1 MLFGNHKLIG
11 AIMLGGSLLLGA
23 CGSDNS
29 VQAISAEDLQTLTTP
44 EDTPLVVTISGGNA
58 AGLAMTVKVLEPPAH
73 GTFDVVQG
81 SEPLTV
87 TYTPGANFSGV
98 DEFFYQITTGDERSE
113 IQALGRITVTPA
125 ADPPLFQVTAEGDE
139 DTQIPLTVSV
149 NLVDGDGSET
159 LSAVVISGL
168 PEGVFLT
175 NGSSVGSGVYSLS
188 RTQLPGLK
196 FVLPADLDQN
206 FFITLEANTTEV
218 ETGETAL
225 TTVEDFEVTVNPVP
239 DAPDPQDVTAAAD
252 EDGFVDIVLDATD
265 VDTGDTVSLT
275 GFSGLANA
283 SVTDTSDNPL
293 VFPILLPTTVR
304 VTLDPDQDLDLD
316 FGFVTTDTFS
326 ESSTGLVHI
335 DVTPFDDVPEAILPV
350 PAPVVAEDSSVT
362 FLLSATDPD
371 TGDVLSLTGLPV
383 LPAHGTLTT
392 LGGADLLASLPL
404 VLPLA
409 VRYTPAHDADTSVTF
424 DFTVSDSDLN
434 SDTDTV
440 AVTVQPVAEN
450 PRAVGV
456 TSYVLN
462 ENAFVDFTLD
472 GTDPDTVDDGT
483 CNTFGGSGGDIRVLS
498 IGGGQPSNGA
508 LTDQS
513 DGALSFPSGTI
524 TKGVGNGLAV
534 RYRPNASWFGNDA
547 VTYTVQDRCNRTHS
561 QTIAFTVNRVP
572 VAPSAPTLN
581 AATDEDTFAL
591 VSIPL
596 STNPA
601 DAATHVVDRDVLYG
615 DTVRIAAVNTV
626 PSNGSLQNISGGA
639 LTFPLTLPATVRY
652 VPNGDFNGGDSFVLD
667 VADTEPGTTVQ
678 LTVNVT
684 VNPANDA
691 PVFYNVPQTVNCA
704 SGNAISFQAQGG
716 DDIDGSDPV
725 TFARNGGTCA
735 WGTVA
740 ADGTLGGT
748 CPVQGIAC
756 TIGVAISDGG
766 IETRTDYVTVQF
778 NTRFVATNTSGAANG
793 TSWANVTNNLQQ
805 AIDDLYDA
813 GVFGGEVWVRR
824 GTYRSTDAYPLV
836 SLQPGVEIYGGFVGT
851 ENNKNSRPTSPFVH
865 SVFSG
870 DTDSSGTLTDGDAE
884 SVVYSYLDYEY
895 AVLDGIEITGGNAI
909 GYDWSSDGGGIYAE
923 SSYLTLNNCRVR
935 GNHATDSGGGIY
947 AYDGEIYTSGGTLFD
962 SNQSYQGAAIFAD
975 SNSLYLDRTRFEN
988 GYAMEGGA
996 IYASFSFLDIE
1007 DVIFIDNVSG
1017 AYGGAIVA
1025 NPALGYVT
1033 NSTFRNN
1040 TTGTSAAGYGGA
1052 ILLNDLNSF
1061 GWWLDVINSSFAD
1074 NTAIAGDGGAIMYFN
1089 SNGSAV
1095 NNAFWGND
1103 DTFIDDEI
1111 GLSSS
1116 SPYIDYNCTQ
1126 NGWFGGNNVTLG
1138 ADPFDYA
1145 ASGELFLAAASPC
1158 RDIGDDGLADSYFN
1172 TDWRTLTV
1180 DLSLNTLDSSP
1191 VDAGHHRPTNRV
1203 WISTFFDASPTVLQ
1217 WTTHSA
1223 ASCRITGGSLPAA
1236 GVAVSTAGTY
1246 SPGASGDYTLTC
1258 QGLQGPSVATAT
1270 LP

>member
-29 VQAISAEDLQTLTTP
+29 VQAISAEDLQALTTP
-44 EDTPLVVTISGGNA
+44 EDTPLQVTISGGNA

-73 GTFDVVQG
+73 GTFDLVQG
-81 SEPLTV
+81 GEPLTV
-87 TYTPGANFSGV
+87 TYTPDANFSGV

-113 IQALGRITVTPA
+113 IQALGRITVTPV

-149 NLVDGDGSET
+149 NPVDGDGSET

-196 FVLPADLDQN
+196 FVLPDDLDQN

-239 DAPDPQDVTAAAD
+239 DAPEPVDVTAAAD
-252 EDGFVDIVLDATD
+252 EDSFADIVLDATD

-275 GFSGLANA
+275 GFSGLAGA
-283 SVTDTSDNPL
+283 TVTDTSDNAL
-293 VFPILLPTTVR
+293 VFPVLLPTTVR
-304 VTLDPDQDLDLD
+304 VTLDADHDLDLD

-326 ESSTGLVHI
+326 ESSTGSVHI

-350 PAPVVAEDSSVT
+350 PAPMVAEDSSVT

-371 TGDVLSLTGLPV
+371 TGDVLSLTGLPN

-392 LGGADLLASLPL
+392 LGGADLAASLPL
-404 VLPLA
+404 VLPLT

-440 AVTVQPVAEN
+440 AITVQPVAEN

-462 ENAFVDFTLD
+462 ENTFVDFTLD

-498 IGGGQPSNGA
+498 IGGGQPSNGV

-524 TKGVGNGLAV
+524 VKGAGNGLAV
-534 RYRPNASWFGNDA
+534 RYRPAASWFGNDA

-581 AATDEDTFAL
+581 AVADEDSFAL
-591 VSIPL
+591 VAIPL

-601 DAATHVVDRDVLYG
+601 DVATHVVDRDVLYG
-615 DTVRIAAVNTV
+615 DAVRVTAVNSG

-667 VADTEPGTTVQ
+667 VTDTEPGTTVQ

-684 VNPANDA
+684 VNAANDA
-691 PVFYNVPQTVNCA
+691 PVFYNVPTTVTCA
-704 SGNAISFQAQGG
+704 SGDTISFQAQGA
-716 DDIDGSDPV
+716 DDIDGGIDPV
-725 TFARNGGTCA
+725 TFSRSGGTCA

-756 TIGVAISDGG
+756 TIGVQISDGS
-766 IETRTDYVTVQF
+766 IQTRTDYVTVQF

-805 AIDDLYDA
+805 ALDDLYDA
-813 GVFGGEVWVRR
+813 GVYGGEVWVRR
-824 GTYRSTDAYPLV
+824 GTYRTQNAYPLV
-836 SLQPGVEIYGGFVGT
+836 SLRPGIEVYGGFVGT
-851 ENNKNSRPTSPFVH
+851 ENNKSSRPSSPFVH

-884 SVVYSYLDYEY
+884 GVIYSYLDYDY

-909 GYDWSSDGGGIYAE
+909 NNYWSSSGGGIYAE
-923 SSYLTLNNCRVR
+923 YSDLTLNNCRVR
-935 GNHATDSGGGIY
+935 GNHADDSGGGIY
-947 AYDGEIYTSGGTLFD
+947 SNSGTIYTSGGTLFD
-962 SNQSYQGAAIFAD
+962 SNQAYYGAALYSQNTD
-975 SNSLYLDRTRFEN
+975 LYLDRTRFEN
-988 GYAMEGGA
+988 GFAMEGGA
-996 IYASFSFLDIE
+996 IYASFTWMDIE
-1007 DVIFIDNVSG
+1007 DSIFVNNVSG
-1017 AYGGAIVA
+1017 SYGGAIVA
-1025 NPALGYVT
+1025 YPVIGYVT

-1040 TTGTSAAGYGGA
+1040 TAGTSATGFGGA
-1052 ILLNDLNSF
+1052 ILLNDLNSY
-1061 GWWLDVINSSFAD
+1061 GWWLDIINSSFAD

-1089 SNGSAV
+1089 SGGTLV

-1103 DTFIDDEI
+1103 DTSVDDEI

-1126 NGWFGGNNVTLG
+1126 NSFGNSNVQLG
-1138 ADPFDYA
+1138 GDPFDYA
-1145 ASGELFLAAASPC
+1145 ASGELFLATGSFC
-1158 RDIGDDGLADSYFN
+1158 RDIGNDGYADLYFS

-1180 DLSLNTLDSSP
+1180 DRGLNTLDLSP
-1191 VDAGHHRPTNRV
+1191 VDAGHHRPTNRI
-1203 WISTFFDASPTVLQ
+1203 WISTFFASSPTVLQ

-1223 ASCRITGGSLPAA
+1223 ASCRITGGNLAAA

-1246 SPGASGDYTLTC
+1246 SPGASGTYTLTC